1 MTEPRTE
8 IDHIAEC
15 ACPPPFADCAHPPC
29 DCPRCLRLAVKE
41 QVCEHV
47 WDVVWDGGGVYS
59 ATDCCRRCGEYR
71 TGWGCPAVY
80 GAHEWIDRPESDTR
94 ECLIC
99 GTEVAG

>member
-1 MTEPRTE
+1 MSAGEPQSDETAQR
-8 IDHIAEC
+8 
-15 ACPPPFADCAHPPC
+15 
-29 DCPRCLRLAVKE
+29 
-41 QVCEHV
+41 CEHV
-47 WDVVWDGGGVYS
+47 WDVVWDGGGIYS

-80 GAHEWIDRPESDTR
+80 GAHVWIDRPESDTR